1 MGFRIPYTNIQI
13 GTIKNLD
20 KPQPQRTKV
29 SERIIMRQ
37 QIRKREDVGEWR
49 NALLLAESVTNPDRT
64 HLIKIYKDVDLD
76 GHITGII
83 GSIKNKIKAKPFM
96 IVDSKGEIDE
106 DKTALF
112 EKEWF
117 FKFIDFI
124 VEAPFWGYSLVQL
137 GDIKD
142 DGFPKIELIPR
153 EYIIPELELVK
164 KDLLIGAH
172 TKDTQQNAF
181 FYNETPLKDWFI
193 FIGEKKDMG
202 LFNKATPHALSKKNL
217 FAEMWQYGELFGM
230 PIRKGHTDIKDP
242 ERRKQMETM
251 LQNMGSA
258 AWGVFDEDDKIDFI
272 EAKSGDATKTFIQ
285 PIKLSNEEIS
295 KCFAGQVATFDEK
308 SFVGSAEVQER
319 IFIELII
326 AFMRNARFIIN
337 NQLIPRMVRH
347 RMIPH
352 GFTFKWKAEELLSII
367 DKAKIITELTGK
379 GYRFSAETVTEEI
392 GIKID
397 SIEPFAKES
406 WTENEKRAV
415 DEKEDIDGGD
425 AIFKPAS
432 EIPAIEKE

>member
-1 MGFRIPYTNIQI
+1 MGFKIPYTNIEI
-13 GTIKNLD
+13 GKIKNLN
-20 KPQPQRTKV
+20 KPQPQSTKV
-29 SERIIMRQ
+29 AERIVMRQ
-37 QIRKREDVGEWR
+37 QIREREDVGKWR
-49 NALLLAESVTNPDRT
+49 MALLLAESVTNPDRT
-64 HLIKIYKDVDLD
+64 ALIKIYKDVDLD

-96 IVDSKGEIDE
+96 IVDSQGEKDE

-117 FKFIDFI
+117 FKFLDFI
-124 VEAPFWGYSLVQL
+124 VEAPFWGYTLVQL

-142 DGFPKIELIPR
+142 DGFPEIEQIPR

-164 KDLLIGAH
+164 KDLFIGAH
-172 TKDTQQNAF
+172 TKDTHQNAF

-251 LQNMGSA
+251 LENMGSA
-258 AWGVFDEDDKIDFI
+258 SWGVFDEDDKIDFI

-295 KCFAGQVATFDEK
+295 KAFSGQVATFDEK

-319 IFIELII
+319 IFNELII

-347 RMIPH
+347 RMMPF
-352 GFTFKWKAEELLSII
+352 GFSFKWKAEEILSIT
-367 DKAKIITELTGK
+367 DRSKIITELANVGFEFTP
-379 GYRFSAETVTEEI
+379 ETVTEEV
-392 GIKID
+392 GIKVEGF
-397 SIEPFAKES
+397 ST
-406 WTENEKRAV
+406 TEKPPTGKMTTIMNEV
-415 DEKEDIDGGD
+415 
-425 AIFKPAS
+425 S
-432 EIPAIEKE
+432 ELYKNFL